1 MSNEDDLAKIS
12 GIENKG
18 EKKSITSSDKN
29 GEESFKDDLEGLEG
43 DELEEEI
50 FGEEITGLPDYDQLF
65 DVLNDSKVDP
75 SVESVE
81 RNDVEISGDDIKE
94 VVGNDSSGLLDI
106 ERIVEET
113 NSVDSDSLS
122 NIIGQFLE
130 EDKGV
135 PTVSKENPL
144 KPDKLPSLRRGS
156 KEFLSGGEIQSF
168 RFVIGKSLIS
178 MGYYLFSK
186 KLRGIDFLAIKS
198 VQVKGLVNHIF
209 VVPVKILRLKGS
221 VIVSEKNVKYLPFV
235 SSNNQSQIAFQKV
248 IKNIVKVANFLRNSI
263 YSEGSILKFLK
274 SYLRIDLGS
283 ERSFSGTVLYFRNG
297 LIQYKVFVDPI
308 LVCQNKTSSSESSIV
323 FPYFFVENLHVVNN
337 NRFQSV
343 VNYLEV
349 KYKTIEKYEK
359 ERDTDIVQYFRVK
372 SRALGRLKL
381 LSIPLLLYSVVFLFL
396 VAFQSFS
403 VSSSFVLL
411 GCGVITMSFLTS
423 IYLCCNYYFKKKG
436 VTKRSVEPYHK
447 KKLELDD
454 FDLNFLK
461 EELDYDSLK
470 QFYFE
475 CVTGGSKGSIL
486 EKNRSRASEDF

>member
-18 EKKSITSSDKN
+18 EKKSIKSSDKN
-29 GEESFKDDLEGLEG
+29 GGESFKDDLEGLEG

-81 RNDVEISGDDIKE
+81 HNDVENSGDDIKE
-94 VVGNDSSGLLDI
+94 VVRNDSSGLLDV

-122 NIIGQFLE
+122 SIIGQFLE

-144 KPDKLPSLRRGS
+144 KTNRLPSLRRGS

-221 VIVSEKNVKYLPFV
+221 VIVSEKN
-235 SSNNQSQIAFQKV
+235 
-248 IKNIVKVANFLRNSI
+248 
-263 YSEGSILKFLK
+263 
-274 SYLRIDLGS
+274 
-283 ERSFSGTVLYFRNG
+283 
-297 LIQYKVFVDPI
+297 
-308 LVCQNKTSSSESSIV
+308 
-323 FPYFFVENLHVVNN
+323 
-337 NRFQSV
+337 
-343 VNYLEV
+343 
-349 KYKTIEKYEK
+349 
-359 ERDTDIVQYFRVK
+359 
-372 SRALGRLKL
+372 RALQ
-381 LSIPLLLYSVVFLFL
+381 P
-396 VAFQSFS
+396 
-403 VSSSFVLL
+403 
-411 GCGVITMSFLTS
+411 
-423 IYLCCNYYFKKKG
+423 
-436 VTKRSVEPYHK
+436 
-447 KKLELDD
+447 
-454 FDLNFLK
+454 
-461 EELDYDSLK
+461 
-470 QFYFE
+470 
-475 CVTGGSKGSIL
+475 
-486 EKNRSRASEDF
+486 